1 MRRVLSVLLA
11 IIYTTLSTGAPSLV
25 HFCSHEE
32 VFHLA
37 TGSHEH
43 EELDCCHSEP
53 AQHSSCHS
61 GAKEAESI
69 QENDDCCTT
78 SYVKLDHAKQ
88 ENTPFSFIEL
98 PTPQQK
104 TVAIREHQA
113 CCKGPILSEIE
124 LRGPPLYI
132 LLKRFVLYA

>member
-1 MRRVLSVLLA
+1 MRRVLTVLLA

-43 EELDCCHSEP
+43 DELDCCHSEP
-53 AQHSSCHS
+53 EQHSSCHS

-69 QENDDCCTT
+69 QDDDCCTT

-88 ENTPFSFIEL
+88 ENIPFSFIEL
-98 PTPQQK
+98 TTPQQNMP
-104 TVAIREHQA
+104 AIREPQA
-113 CCKGPILSEIE
+113 RCKGPILSEIE

>member
-1 MRRVLSVLLA
+1 MRRVLTVLLA

-43 EELDCCHSEP
+43 EELACCQSEP
-53 AQHSSCHS
+53 EQHSSCHS

-69 QENDDCCTT
+69 QDDDCCTT

-88 ENTPFSFIEL
+88 ENIPFSFIEL
-98 PTPQQK
+98 TTPQQNML
-104 TVAIREHQA
+104 AIREPQA
-113 CCKGPILSEIE
+113 RSKGPILSEIE